1 MSLDSNAL
9 ITLANLKSYLQDVE
23 ADDDSYDTILE
34 MLINSVSTLMQS
46 EIGEP
51 LVYASYTDKYLTGN
65 GTSMLRLPQAPIVA
79 VTSVEE
85 DDWTLTE
92 GVEED
97 YVILNVAGYLR
108 KTSGQTWSKAV
119 HNIKVSFTA
128 GYWVTSET
136 EGVDEMPKDIQ
147 LACMKQ
153 VGIEWRRAKEEDWD
167 QTSKTFPDGSI
178 ARNIVELH
186 PQVKDIC
193 KKYRRLRP

>member
-9 ITLANLKSYLQDVE
+9 ITLANLKSYLQDVA
-23 ADDDSYDTILE
+23 ADNDTYDTILE
-34 MLINSVSTLMQS
+34 MLINAASTLIQS

-51 LVYASYTDKYLTGN
+51 LVYTAYTEKYLTGN
-65 GTSMLRLPQAPIVA
+65 GTSLLRLPQAPIVA

-85 DDWTLTE
+85 DDWEMTE

-97 YVILNVAGYLR
+97 YVILYDAGYLR
-108 KTSGQTWSKAV
+108 KTGGATWSKAV

-128 GYWVTSET
+128 GYYVASQTST
-136 EGVDEMPKDIQ
+136 ENEMPKDIQ

-178 ARNIVELH
+178 ARNIIELH

-193 KKYRRLRP
+193 RKYKRPRV